1 MSQRIIV
8 ALSGASGMR
17 YAVRLIEWLIQH
29 NHPIDLLMSQQAK
42 KIFKLELGK
51 SLNTQADFKKF
62 LKDQK
67 GLIKF
72 HSEKN
77 FNSPLASGSARRK
90 GMIII
95 PCSMGLVGRIA
106 NGISSNLLERS
117 ADVML
122 KEKRPLVIAFREAPL
137 NLIHL
142 ENLTKLSR
150 AGAVIVPLS
159 PGFYF
164 QPKNIEELIEPL
176 VGRILRA
183 VGIESELEKEWGNEK
198 G

>member
-1 MSQRIIV
+1 MKERIIV
-8 ALSGASGMR
+8 ALSGASGMI
-17 YAVRLIEWLIQH
+17 YAIRLIQWLIE
-29 NHPIDLLMSQQAK
+29 NNYPLDLLMSAQAK
-42 KIFKLELGK
+42 KILKLETGK
-51 SLNTQADFKKF
+51 FLSAQADFKKF
-62 LKDQK
+62 FKDQK
-67 GLIKF
+67 RLIKF
-72 HSEKN
+72 HSEKD

-90 GMIII
+90 AMIII

-106 NGISSNLLERS
+106 NGISSNLIERS

-164 QPKNIEELIEPL
+164 KPKNIEELISPL
-176 VGRILRA
+176 VGRILRL
-183 VGIESELEKEWGNEK
+183 VGIENQLEKEWGN
-198 G
+198 GQG